1 MTLIDERLK
10 GLGYLPL
17 TEGHTGTRGELLDDQ
32 VIGFLELYSQTKPMD
47 KVYWADKVEAYEK
60 LDNRKNE
67 NVKIYFIAGTG
78 AACYKS
84 IQNNNNAKG
93 GNEPCFIQY

>member
-1 MTLIDERLK
+1 MEWEYFEEAQRIEFALYECVKARF
-10 GLGYLPL
+10 G
-17 TEGHTGTRGELLDDQ
+17 EAETGMGWVTGC
-32 VIGFLELYSQTKPMD
+32 TAKPMD

-60 LDNRKNE
+60 LGNRKNE